1 MMFLSKSIGSNI
13 RKLRMQ
19 KNLSQND
26 LAAALSV
33 TRQTVSNYETGRSNP
48 DLDMLERIA
57 AALDTDLL
65 CLLYGTPHSP
75 EKKASKKQTLIFVCA
90 FSVLLLFTGILYSY
104 TYSLRFPHYIFTP
117 YILVRLLLI
126 PLSMIF
132 LGAVILQII
141 DCFAGIRA
149 PADPLRKIGKII
161 TITFLIFHL
170 IVVLPYILWHFSGL
184 FHELALAA
192 GEIHK
197 ISRTFPYIPIYT
209 DIAHFFLNLMY
220 NHPFVYIPA
229 GTALWIFLRKQHRDG

>member
-75 EKKASKKQTLIFVCA
+75 EKKSFQKTDADFRLHIFRSASFHRH
-90 FSVLLLFTGILYSY
+90 SLFL
-104 TYSLRFPHYIFTP
+104 YIF
-117 YILVRLLLI
+117 
-126 PLSMIF
+126 F
-132 LGAVILQII
+132 
-141 DCFAGIRA
+141 
-149 PADPLRKIGKII
+149 
-161 TITFLIFHL
+161 
-170 IVVLPYILWHFSGL
+170 
-184 FHELALAA
+184 E
-192 GEIHK
+192 
-197 ISRTFPYIPIYT
+197 
-209 DIAHFFLNLMY
+209 
-220 NHPFVYIPA
+220 IPA
-229 GTALWIFLRKQHRDG
+229 LYFYTLYPRPPAADSS